1 MTTLDTILT
10 NTYTVQ
16 DLHHRVRLLKSHL
29 ERILFG
35 QAHPE
40 ELSPEDL
47 SWISSLPEIF
57 ISQFNKDN
65 ISSSFS
71 QLEGQIKALTPLVVY
86 LAFEPKQEQI
96 EVIGQWFKK
105 NLAKLPV
112 FEIKIDPGL
121 LGGVALVN
129 GGVYKDYSLKS
140 RMQEQGET
148 ILAEFKKYIR

>member
-1 MTTLDTILT
+1 MSILDTILT
-10 NTYTVQ
+10 NTYTIQ

-29 ERILFG
+29 ENILFG
-35 QAHPE
+35 HHRE
-40 ELSPEDL
+40 ELSPEDS

-65 ISSSFS
+65 IYSSFS
-71 QLEGQIKALTPLVVY
+71 EVEGQIKLLSPLVVY
-86 LAFEPKQEQI
+86 LAFEPGQEQI
-96 EVIGQWFKK
+96 DSIGQWFKK

-140 RMQEQGET
+140 RIQEQGEI
-148 ILAEFKKYIR
+148 ILAEFKRYIR